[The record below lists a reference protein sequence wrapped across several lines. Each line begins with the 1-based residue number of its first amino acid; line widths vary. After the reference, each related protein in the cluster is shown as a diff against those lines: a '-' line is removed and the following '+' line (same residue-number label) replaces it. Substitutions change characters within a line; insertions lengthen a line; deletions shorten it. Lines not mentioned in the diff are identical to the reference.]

1 MLNLYRLENIRNCSS
16 SDFYCFL
23 GAKGFTDSPYG
34 NPNKTVH
41 LSNVECTGDEESLSD
56 CDAVHI
62 APDEGRDLYK
72 VVNVVGVS
80 CVAENDPEAAGAGST
95 LLENASGTVIGLVI
109 VCVFLVLGV
118 VAVIRFVVTL

>member
-1 MLNLYRLENIRNCSS
+1 MCL
-16 SDFYCFL
+16 FL
-23 GAKGFTDSPYG
+23 GAKSFTDSPYG

-56 CDAVHI
+56 CDAVHV

-80 CVAENDPEAAGAGST
+80 CVVESGTEAIAAGST
-95 LLENASGTVIGLVI
+95 LLENASGTMIGLVI
-109 VCVFLVLGV
+109 VCVFFVLGL
-118 VAVIRFVVTL
+118 VAVVRFVVTF